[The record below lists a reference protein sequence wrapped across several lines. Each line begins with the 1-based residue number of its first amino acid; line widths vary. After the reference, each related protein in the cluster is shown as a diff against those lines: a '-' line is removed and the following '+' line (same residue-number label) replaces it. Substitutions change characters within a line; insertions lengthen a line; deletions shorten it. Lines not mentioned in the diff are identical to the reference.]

1 MEIVTKEIMI
11 ASKNKN
17 KIKEIK
23 NIISGDV
30 VLKSFMDY
38 PDIPDVLEDGKTIEE
53 NSMKKAV
60 EVARFTGLYSIADD
74 TGLFVQVL
82 GGEPGVYSAR
92 WAGEGCTYADNN
104 RKLLN
109 ALKNVEFKDRKAV
122 FKCAITIAS
131 PDGDTHTEVGEIEG
145 YIAENL
151 RGENGFGYDPVFYV
165 PALDKTLAE
174 MDFETKNKISH
185 RRKALELI
193 KPYLERVIYY
203 GRI

>member
-1 MEIVTKEIMI
+1 MQIVTKEIMI

-23 NIISGDV
+23 NIVSPYV
-30 VLKSFMDY
+30 VLKSFIDY
-38 PDIPDVLEDGKTIEE
+38 PDVPDVAEDGDSIEE
-53 NSMKKAV
+53 NSMKKAL
-60 EVARFTGLYSIADD
+60 EIAKFTGLYSIADD
-74 TGLFVQVL
+74 TGLFVRAL

-92 WAGEGCTYADNN
+92 WAGEDCTYDDNN

-109 ALKNVEFKDRKAV
+109 ALRNVEFKDRKAV

-151 RGENGFGYDPVFYV
+151 RGENGFGYDPLFYV
-165 PALDKTLAE
+165 PAFNMTLAE
-174 MDFETKNKISH
+174 MDFDTKNKISH